1 MKVIF
6 CYHLRAISCS
16 CFSSQKVGKQDLCS
30 CFGFW
35 KRCQE
40 ANAVFAPFLSPLVFL
55 HQIHDSRRQFLL
67 VFFCLRWKVSLLS
80 FFFGH
85 WPHFL
90 ALSRWFS
97 GCPRCKETGA
107 SELIRCFAFRPFR
120 PWTLHAFASFVEQ
133 IAFHSVRLELCGWNI
148 LAQQLVKHLC
158 RCPNIVQSLSSV
170 IYGWIFGQKEET
182 KHQCQRVSLQCNIV
196 LLMLRVL

>member
-16 CFSSQKVGKQDLCS
+16 CFSSKKSRKTGLVLLFWLLKTLSGSKRSFCS
-30 CFGFW
+30 VSVTIGFFTPDIW
-35 KRCQE
+35 QSQT
-40 ANAVFAPFLSPLVFL
+40 VSLG
-55 HQIHDSRRQFLL
+55 
-67 VFFCLRWKVSLLS
+67 FFCLRWKVSLLP

-85 WPHFL
+85 WPYFL
-90 ALSRWFS
+90 ALSLWFS